1 MDDNHLLNVQQLLE
15 WYYNKNINPVTNRKI
30 KESGKIYNSYQ
41 LQYEKIFPNG
51 INFFDADSKDPV
63 SLSEIWVER
72 DGKKY
77 FTYDNHDNLIL
88 YKDNKNFINCFEKET
103 INSFIKN
110 KITIHPVT
118 YTDIPDNVFESIEY
132 KEIVIEKTIK
142 ERALEVFQIFL
153 NISIFID
160 FEEFLNLDNFKLGKL
175 YYETQDFFHQNVNQ
189 SIIESIKE
197 KGKKQNK
204 QIYTLLVSEF
214 DELNKEEQ
222 QKILLDSFEMLLTYE
237 NEELK
242 SMSYYIILGGLSL
255 FIPKIKEQYPDFC
268 FSF

>member
-1 MDDNHLLNVQQLLE
+1 MEVLPFHLTLE
-15 WYYNKNINPVTNRKI
+15 ISAKW
-30 KESGKIYNSYQ
+30 
-41 LQYEKIFPNG
+41 
-51 INFFDADSKDPV
+51 
-63 SLSEIWVER
+63 
-72 DGKKY
+72 
-77 FTYDNHDNLIL
+77 
-88 YKDNKNFINCFEKET
+88 
-103 INSFIKN
+103 

-118 YTDIPDNVFESIEY
+118 YNDIPDSVFESIEY

-160 FEEFLNLDNFKLGKL
+160 FEDFLSLDNFKLGKL

-189 SIIESIKE
+189 SLIENIKE
-197 KGKKQNK
+197 EGKKQNK

-237 NEELK
+237 NEELNLINEDSFIFAESGK
-242 SMSYYIILGGLSL
+242 KENFKYDGFQILDIKIYGSSKLTILKLSSSSSV
-255 FIPKIKEQYPDFC
+255 E
-268 FSF
+268 